1 MTVVI
6 KERTKEIGVRKAL
19 GATPTNIIAQILK
32 ESILITGLFGVIGLT
47 AGVFLMELIGSFMQ
61 EENEMFYNPGI
72 DFSVALISTIIII
85 LSGTF
90 SGLIPAIRAASI
102 KPIEALRDE

>member
-1 MTVVI
+1 
-6 KERTKEIGVRKAL
+6 
-19 GATPTNIIAQILK
+19 
-32 ESILITGLFGVIGLT
+32 
-47 AGVFLMELIGSFMQ
+47 MEFIGSLMQ
-61 EENEMFYNPGI
+61 EENEMFYNPGV
-72 DFSVALISTIIII
+72 DFSVAILSTLIII